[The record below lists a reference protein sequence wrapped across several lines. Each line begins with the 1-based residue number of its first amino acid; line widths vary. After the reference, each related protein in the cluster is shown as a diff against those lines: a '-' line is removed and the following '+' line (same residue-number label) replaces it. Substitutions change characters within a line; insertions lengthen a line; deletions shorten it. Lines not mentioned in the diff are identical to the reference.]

1 MTNLLLGVLTECDA
15 WETGWENP
23 EQRQLLTGLASSVR
37 DICWKGDNLKLP
49 RYTSSDFLCWSSFKR
64 TKPHHS
70 WTGARAAWAAGAAS
84 ALFPAE
90 AALPPCRG
98 GESLYSREIL
108 WTTWSWPRCQGEA
121 AWPPSTRTA
130 PFGDQMLDLPPAGPE
145 GVSHDVLYIKS
156 LRLIWSLYV
165 LLLTEGSISL
175 FNRLS
180 ATFGNWYLFNFFFQW
195 NPLKTIYKHL

>member
-1 MTNLLLGVLTECDA
+1 MIPWKRSSKSNICFMTNLLLGVLTECDA

-98 GESLYSREIL
+98 GESLFSREK
-108 WTTWSWPRCQGEA
+108 SEQ
-121 AWPPSTRTA
+121 
-130 PFGDQMLDLPPAGPE
+130 LDPDLDVKGKQHGLPQLG
-145 GVSHDVLYIKS
+145 
-156 LRLIWSLYV
+156 LR
-165 LLLTEGSISL
+165 
-175 FNRLS
+175 
-180 ATFGNWYLFNFFFQW
+180 
-195 NPLKTIYKHL
+195 HLGTKC